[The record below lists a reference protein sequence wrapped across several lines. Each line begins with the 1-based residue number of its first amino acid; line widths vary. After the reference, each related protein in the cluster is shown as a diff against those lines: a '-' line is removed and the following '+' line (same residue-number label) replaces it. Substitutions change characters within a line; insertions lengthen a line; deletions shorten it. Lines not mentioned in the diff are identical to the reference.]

1 MDSVDLGVN
10 IAGLKL
16 KNPVITASGTYG
28 FGEEYSEFYDL
39 KALGA
44 VTIKGLTLKPRLGN
58 RPPRVTETPAGM
70 LNSIG
75 LQNPG
80 VEAFLQK
87 ELPQL
92 LEKGACVIAN
102 ISGTTVEEYG
112 LIAKKLSGSGISAVE
127 LNLSCPNVKEGGMAF
142 GLRPEAVYT
151 VTRQVKEYGDEPV
164 IVKLSPNVTDIVEI
178 AQAAKDGGGD
188 AVSLINTLLAMDIDI
203 YSRRPVLGNVY
214 GGLSGPAIKPVALRM
229 VHQVTKHVD
238 IPVIGMGGIM
248 DWKDAVQF
256 LLAGAKAVAIGSA
269 NFVNPLAPVQIIK
282 GLEDYIRGQGLSS
295 VNDIVGALL

>member
-1 MDSVDLGVN
+1 MNSVDLGIN

-16 KNPVITASGTYG
+16 KNPIITASGTYG

-102 ISGTTVEEYG
+102 ISGTTIEEYG
-112 LIAKKLSGSGISAVE
+112 IIAKKLSGSGISAVE

-151 VTRQVKEYGDEPV
+151 VTSQVKEYGDEPV